1 MRLNEVIPEG
11 FKTVHYEDI
20 QVYMYFDF
28 ENGVKPVFSVI
39 VYQDL
44 TINAYMNGNRLSSKH
59 FLIS

>member
-1 MRLNEVIPEG
+1 
-11 FKTVHYEDI
+11 
-20 QVYMYFDF
+20 MYFDF